1 MPFRPSVALLAAL
14 LLACAAEPP
23 AGGPDAAPAPDA
35 ATADAPPDS
44 QADSSSPGPDA
55 AAPDV
60 AQLDALAP
68 DAAPDVAADAAPDS
82 TPDVRTD
89 AAPACTT
96 ASECGGDRY
105 CYMGRCVRT
114 CVTPAGTPTGADCDG
129 NDANGCETPLGTN
142 AHCGGCGNPCA
153 APLEC
158 FPIRA
163 GSVITGYRCM

>member
-1 MPFRPSVALLAAL
+1 MRLISTLAVASL
-14 LLACAAEPP
+14 LLACTAEPP
-23 AGGPDAAPAPDA
+23 TSNTDAALAPDVA
-35 ATADAPPDS
+35 PVDAPPDA
-44 QADSSSPGPDA
+44 QVDSSSPGPDA

-60 AQLDALAP
+60 AQLDAP
-68 DAAPDVAADAAPDS
+68 APDVAAVPDNG
-82 TPDVRTD
+82 TDVRDD
-89 AAPACTT
+89 AAPACTM

-129 NDANGCETPLGTN
+129 NAANGCETPLGTN
-142 AHCGGCGNPCA
+142 AHCGGCGSACA

-163 GSVITGYRCM
+163 GMVTTGYRCM